1 MLLEKEVK
9 KQHLNYN
16 ELFTPDKINK
26 ILNDLKLKEEDDL
39 YLSIGSL
46 RYTAYYIISLVNEDK
61 RDIQDIMLDRVNR
74 RNNIK
79 DNYKNDVIV
88 AGTDNILASLAK
100 CCNPIPGDKIIGYI
114 TKGEGVSV
122 HKIDCPNVKGLTTRL
137 IDVKWNNAKD
147 KLFVA
152 NLVIKTN
159 SSQNHILDIVTKAS
173 TRNVSLNGINE
184 VNMGEYI
191 DYHISV
197 KVESVNELGLFI
209 DELKTLSYVMEII
222 R

>member
-1 MLLEKEVK
+1 MLYSEKVMDHFQNPRNVGKIEDADGIGEVGNAK
-9 KQHLNYN
+9 C
-16 ELFTPDKINK
+16 
-26 ILNDLKLKEEDDL
+26 
-39 YLSIGSL
+39 G
-46 RYTAYYIISLVNEDK
+46 
-61 RDIQDIMLDRVNR
+61 DIMKIYLKIENDIIVDGVD
-74 RNNIK
+74 NIK
-79 DNYKNDVIV
+79 VSV
-88 AGTDNILASLAK
+88 AK
-100 CCNPIPGDKIIGYI
+100 CCNPVPGDEIIGYI

-222 R
+222 RWE